1 MPAELYL
8 SCVVKYNETTIY
20 IMGGYQNDNV
30 NNITTESNNVWIA
43 TISDTITFSQGPSM
57 LQGRFF
63 HACGTISFGNKNL
76 IIVAGGMNDDPN
88 SGVASSVE
96 ILDPST
102 NQWVQ
107 GMYVWD
113 F

>member
-63 HACGTISFGNKNL
+63 HACSTFSVGNKKL
-76 IIVAGGMNDDPN
+76 IIVTGGLSDSKSRGEFAKM
-88 SGVASSVE
+88 
-96 ILDPST
+96 IL
-102 NQWVQ
+102 
-107 GMYVWD
+107 

>member
-20 IMGGYQNDNV
+20 IMGGYKNDNV

-63 HACGTISFGNKNL
+63 HACSTFSVGNKKL
-76 IIVAGGMNDDPN
+76 IIVTGGLSDSKSRGEFGKM
-88 SGVASSVE
+88 
-96 ILDPST
+96 IL
-102 NQWVQ
+102 
-107 GMYVWD
+107 